1 MCIHVRVCVLC
12 TTATRNVAMKKT
24 LEVNG
29 RLVRVSLQEDPMEDK
44 IHKCPLG
51 RTIVISNVPRT
62 ISDQH
67 LQLYLKETCRQNE
80 PVLQR
85 KGSQC
90 LATFTQ
96 DCAGTCSACNIAYNV
111 CTYVRIT

>member
-1 MCIHVRVCVLC
+1 MFPCICTYLCAYMYKYIRVLC
-12 TTATRNVAMKKT
+12 ATATRDVAMKKT

-29 RLVRVSLQEDPMEDK
+29 RMVRVSLQEDPMEDK
-44 IHKCPLG
+44 IHKCPSG

-67 LQLYLKETCRQNE
+67 LQLYLKEICRQND
-80 PVLQR
+80 PLLQR
-85 KGSQC
+85 KGSKC

-96 DCAGTCSACNIAYNV
+96 DCAGM
-111 CTYVRIT
+111 